1 MEKLTDG
8 QIIELVRQ
16 GRMDVYRILID
27 RHKSYIYTLIYQMVD
42 HAETAEDLT
51 QEVFVKMYRT
61 ISGFRGDAKF
71 TTWLYR
77 LTVNVVQDYRR
88 SLRRTPLMNVMSK
101 MKDWITSN
109 ESQPEHQL
117 IAQEERDLKWRLIAE
132 LPDKYRL
139 ILVLHYLKEFT
150 YQEIAEITEL
160 PIKTIETRLYRAK
173 KILKERWMEVECIDQ
188 QKFETQEK
196 ITV

>member
-1 MEKLTDG
+1 VEKLTDG

-61 ISGFRGDAKF
+61 VSGFRGDAKF

-109 ESQPEHQL
+109 ETQPEQQL
-117 IAQEERDLKWRLIAE
+117 IAREERDLKWRLVAE
-132 LPDKYRL
+132 LPDKYRF
-139 ILVLHYLKEFT
+139 IVVLHYLKEFT

-173 KILKERWMEVECIDQ
+173 KILKERWMEVDCIDQ

-196 ITV
+196 LTV